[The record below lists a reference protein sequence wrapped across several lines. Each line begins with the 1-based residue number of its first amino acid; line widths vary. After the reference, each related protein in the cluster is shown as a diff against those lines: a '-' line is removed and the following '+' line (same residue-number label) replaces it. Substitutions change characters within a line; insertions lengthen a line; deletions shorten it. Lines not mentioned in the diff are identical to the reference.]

1 MQTGVALFAQNY
13 TGRERHDRGDWAP
26 ADPGISDST
35 IVQEEIVIGDLV
47 EPLGFDSTWIVA
59 NVTVPAPVRPEPSAV
74 SS

>member
-47 EPLGFDSTWIVA
+47 EPLGFDST
-59 NVTVPAPVRPEPSAV
+59 
-74 SS
+74 